1 MEISIMDAHYD
12 PQTTVG
18 QLVAER
24 PGRSRIFETLKID
37 YCCGGKKPLA
47 EACLKRGLDI
57 DAVLEILH
65 QADAQADQVDADA
78 INPETL
84 SLTDLADHIERTHH
98 AYLRAEFPRLDKM
111 TEKVLRVHGKA
122 EPRLATVRQA
132 YCDLRDELTSHMK
145 KEENILFPMIRQT
158 EQADSPVSFH
168 CGSIANPIKQ
178 MELEHDHAGNALAT
192 IRTATDDFQPPEWAC
207 NTYRAM
213 IDGLAQLESDL
224 HLHIHKENNVL
235 FPKAIKL
242 EQEALAAFDHPKD

>member
-1 MEISIMDAHYD
+1 MDAHYD

-24 PGRSRIFETLKID
+24 PDRSRIFETLKID

-57 DAVLEILH
+57 DAVLETLR
-65 QADAQADQVDADA
+65 QADAQADQINADSVDPD
-78 INPETL
+78 TL
-84 SLTDLADHIERTHH
+84 SLTDLADHIEQTHH

-111 TEKVLRVHGKA
+111 TDKVLQVHGKA

-132 YCDLRDELTSHMK
+132 YCDLRDELTSHMR
-145 KEENILFPMIRQT
+145 KEEEILFPMIRQLEQT
-158 EQADSPVSFH
+158 EGPIAFH
-168 CGSIANPIKQ
+168 CGSIANPIHQ
-178 MELEHDHAGNALAT
+178 MEFEHEHAGNALAT
-192 IRTATDDFQPPEWAC
+192 IRTATDDFQPPQWAC

-213 IDGLAQLESDL
+213 IDGLAQLERDL

-242 EQEALAAFDHPKD
+242 EHETLTASDHPKD